1 PGTCRGRAAAAG
13 VPPEAIAWRLD
24 MAAATR
30 LAGPL
35 AWEDE
40 IAGPQVATP
49 GIFGDIVL
57 MRRDAPASYHLAA
70 TLDDAADGITLVTR
84 GRDLFAASHVHRL
97 LQALLGL
104 PVPRWHHHA
113 LIVEADGQK
122 LAKRRGSPGLADLRL
137 AGADGAALAADLRA
151 GRLPAGLSLA

>member
-1 PGTCRGRAAAAG
+1 
-13 VPPEAIAWRLD
+13 